1 MSTDLKR
8 MTFSVTPEI
17 EASLKSFKKE
27 MFYDRSQSDMIRTL
41 VSAGMRAL
49 ETEKTA
55 KEDEKFETKR

>member
-8 MTFSVTPEI
+8 ITFSVTPEI

-27 MFYDRSQSDMIRTL
+27 MFYDRSQSDMLRTL

-49 ETEKTA
+49 EADKTA
-55 KEDEKFETKR
+55 KEVKK

>member
-1 MSTDLKR
+1 MSTELKR

-27 MFYDRSQSDMIRTL
+27 MFYDRSQSEMLRTL

-55 KEDEKFETKR
+55 KEDEK

>member
-49 ETEKTA
+49 ETEKAA
-55 KEDEKFETKR
+55 KESC

>member
-1 MSTDLKR
+1 MSTDLKS

-55 KEDEKFETKR
+55 KEDEK

>member
-55 KEDEKFETKR
+55 KEDKK

>member
-27 MFYDRSQSDMIRTL
+27 RFYDRSQSDMIRTL

-55 KEDEKFETKR
+55 KEDEK

>member
-49 ETEKTA
+49 ETKKTA
-55 KEDEKFETKR
+55 KEDEK

>member
-41 VSAGMRAL
+41 VLAGMRAL

-55 KEDEKFETKR
+55 KEDEK

>member
-17 EASLKSFKKE
+17 EALLKSFKKE

-55 KEDEKFETKR
+55 KEDKK

>member
-8 MTFSVTPEI
+8 ITFSVTPEI

-27 MFYDRSQSDMIRTL
+27 MFYDRSQSDMLRTL

-49 ETEKTA
+49 EADKTA
-55 KEDEKFETKR
+55 KEDKK

>member
-41 VSAGMRAL
+41 VSAGMREL

-55 KEDEKFETKR
+55 KEDEK

>member
-17 EASLKSFKKE
+17 EALLKSFKKE

-49 ETEKTA
+49 ETGKTA
-55 KEDEKFETKR
+55 KEDEK

>member
-49 ETEKTA
+49 ETEKAA
-55 KEDEKFETKR
+55 KEDKK

>member
-49 ETEKTA
+49 ETEKAA
-55 KEDEKFETKR
+55 KEDEK

>member
-8 MTFSVTPEI
+8 ITFSVTPEI

-27 MFYDRSQSDMIRTL
+27 IFYDRSQSDMLRTL

-49 ETEKTA
+49 EADKTA
-55 KEDEKFETKR
+55 KEDKNE

>member
-49 ETEKTA
+49 ETERTA
-55 KEDEKFETKR
+55 KEDEK

>member
-27 MFYDRSQSDMIRTL
+27 MFYDRSQSEMLRTL

-55 KEDEKFETKR
+55 KEDEK

>member
-49 ETEKTA
+49 ETDKTA
-55 KEDEKFETKR
+55 KEDEK

>member
-8 MTFSVTPEI
+8 ITFSVTPEI

-27 MFYDRSQSDMIRTL
+27 MFYDRSQSDMLRTL

-49 ETEKTA
+49 EADKQQRMLKNE
-55 KEDEKFETKR
+55 

>member
-8 MTFSVTPEI
+8 MTFSVTPEL
-17 EASLKSFKKE
+17 EASLKSLKKE

-49 ETEKTA
+49 ETEKPA
-55 KEDEKFETKR
+55 KED

>member
-17 EASLKSFKKE
+17 EALLKSFKKE

-55 KEDEKFETKR
+55 KEDEK

>member
-8 MTFSVTPEI
+8 VTFSVTPEI

-27 MFYDRSQSDMIRTL
+27 IFYDRSQSEMLRTL

-49 ETEKTA
+49 ENDKTA
-55 KEDEKFETKR
+55 KEDKK